1 MRNSVY
7 SNTNLTETN
16 KSNYKIKSKIF
27 TTNKKESR
35 YKKMFKNY
43 VHITNKK
50 PSILNTVKSY
60 KNINV
65 RSSFKKSEKKRKYK
79 NTIKKIRLFN
89 DNESAVRKLIDVF
102 FTLLFFSAFSFFKS

>member
-27 TTNKKESR
+27 TTNKKESK

-50 PSILNTVKSY
+50 PIILN
-60 KNINV
+60 N
-65 RSSFKKSEKKRKYK
+65 
-79 NTIKKIRLFN
+79 
-89 DNESAVRKLIDVF
+89 
-102 FTLLFFSAFSFFKS
+102 

>member
-65 RSSFKKSEKKRKYK
+65 RRSLKKRKKKRKDK
-79 NTIKKIRLFN
+79 NTITKIYIRKSRNKIINFKFIFINFN
-89 DNESAVRKLIDVF
+89 TKR
-102 FTLLFFSAFSFFKS
+102 